1 MTSTTLAAVFMMFV
15 VSWIGQ
21 IDVIR
26 DISIVLLIG
35 LVIDLMNTWLLNAGI
50 LKWYVGGER

>member
-1 MTSTTLAAVFMMFV
+1 MFV

-21 IDVIR
+21 IDIIR

-35 LVIDLMNTWLLNAGI
+35 LGIDLMNTWLLNAGI
-50 LKWYVGGER
+50 LKWYVGGEKK

>member
-1 MTSTTLAAVFMMFV
+1 MCIRDSMFV

-26 DISIVLLIG
+26 DISAVLLLG
-35 LVIDLMNTWLLNAGI
+35 LFVDLMNTWMLNAGI
-50 LKWYVGGER
+50 LTAYVGGDRR